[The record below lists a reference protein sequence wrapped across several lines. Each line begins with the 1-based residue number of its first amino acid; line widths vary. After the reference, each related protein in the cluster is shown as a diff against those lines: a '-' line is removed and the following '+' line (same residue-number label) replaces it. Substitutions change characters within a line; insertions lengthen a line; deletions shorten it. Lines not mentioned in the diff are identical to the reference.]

1 MLDRLFTYVL
11 DLTVPA
17 GIVIL
22 LVMLL
27 RLMLKG
33 QKKIWSYA
41 LWLVVLLRLLIPA
54 GIALP
59 MGDLAVPAFTS
70 RYTLSDAEITLPE
83 VLEGMSQGT
92 PTVSVEGTLDGE
104 AQTIS
109 CNWWELAVL
118 YGKYLWLA
126 GVIAVLLWAG
136 LRYWRLK
143 RKLREAVLLRDN
155 VYVLDGIT
163 TPFVLGLVRPKI
175 YLPSGLKEQEQ
186 AHILLH
192 EQRHI
197 RRDDHIFRVV
207 AFWVLCLHW
216 FNPLVWMAFMLSGR
230 DMEMSCDEA
239 VVRHMSGD
247 ERADYAQCLLRCAAG
262 KAHIAG
268 MPLAF
273 SEGDTGKRIR
283 NLANW
288 KKPVLWLCILAVAL
302 SVPLVFIR
310 PASAAE
316 PVEMVYDWKVTGVP
330 SEPLKFQMSEYPGVV
345 FEIYEWS
352 YGVGSHRHTVPCLRY
367 VRDGKKYTVPGECG
381 KVFLA
386 DLNGDGYREICWAE
400 GADWRESYIFVCD
413 LRTRK
418 EYRIY
423 GPGING
429 GVNYTLTIE
438 NGQLMAEI
446 SPYPVNTSE
455 GHMVTKGRLLLLGD
469 VLVIVAEDGVHF
481 GKFTGTDVRLGYDV
495 E

>member
-70 RYTLSDAEITLPE
+70 RYTLSDAQIPLPE
-83 VLEGMSQGT
+83 VLEGMGQGT
-92 PTVSVEGTLDGE
+92 PTVSVEGTLGGE

-118 YGKYLWLA
+118 CGKYLWLA

-136 LRYWRLK
+136 VRYWRLK
-143 RKLREAVLLRDN
+143 RKLREAVLLQDN
-155 VYVLDGIT
+155 VYILDGIT
-163 TPFVLGLVRPKI
+163 TPFVLGLLRPKI

-207 AFWVLCLHW
+207 AFLVLCLHW

-239 VVRHMSGD
+239 VVRRMSGD
-247 ERADYAQCLLRCAAG
+247 ERADYAQCLLRCTAG

-316 PVEMVYDWKVTGVP
+316 PVELVYDQSVTGIP
-330 SEPLKFQMSEYPGVV
+330 SSPIRFTVREYPDVT
-345 FEIYEWS
+345 FELSKFSIVSPTRLYFEKN
-352 YGVGSHRHTVPCLRY
+352 GKRY
-367 VRDGKKYTVPGECG
+367 YMLGNVRQ
-381 KVFLA
+381 VFLA
-386 DLNGDGYREICWAE
+386 DLNGDGYREICVENVATVNV
-400 GADWRESYIFVCD
+400 FN
-413 LRTRK
+413 LRNHRHYFFNYSNVT
-418 EYRIY
+418 
-423 GPGING
+423 G
-429 GVNYTLTIE
+429 GGELYVNLKIE
-438 NGQLMAEI
+438 NNTLIAETAFSPTNVPGESIVAKGKLRLVGNRLML
-446 SPYPVNTSE
+446 
-455 GHMVTKGRLLLLGD
+455 VTAGD
-469 VLVIVAEDGVHF
+469 VFYGWRSGKDIGF
-481 GKFTGTDVRLGYDV
+481 GTPI

>member
-1 MLDRLFTYVL
+1 MNDMLDMLFTYVL

-59 MGDLAVPAFTS
+59 VGDLAVPAFTS
-70 RYTLSDAEITLPE
+70 RYTLSDAQIPLPE
-83 VLEGMSQGT
+83 VLEGMGQGT
-92 PTVSVEGTLDGE
+92 PTVSVEGTLGGE

-126 GVIAVLLWAG
+126 GVIGVLLWAG

-155 VYVLDGIT
+155 VYILDGIT

-197 RRDDHIFRVV
+197 DRDDHIFRVV
-207 AFWVLCLHW
+207 AFLVLCLHW

-239 VVRHMSGD
+239 VTRHMDGD
-247 ERADYAQCLLRCAAG
+247 ERADYAQCLLRCTAG

-316 PVEMVYDWKVTGVP
+316 PVEIVLDVKNTGSP
-330 SEPLKFQMSEYPGVV
+330 SQVQIFTMREYPDIT
-345 FEIYEWS
+345 FEISTQRYRYKDS
-352 YGVGSHRHTVPCLRY
+352 PRFAAILQLKGNISLRFHY
-367 VRDGKKYTVPGECG
+367 VDKII
-381 KVFLA
+381 LA
-386 DLNGDGYREICWAE
+386 DLNGDGYRELLLEDRAFIGGNEYNQVSIYDVKNNRLYNIATGIQDTWAIDDRLKIE
-400 GADWRESYIFVCD
+400 EDSIVIE
-413 LRTRK
+413 RTYHPLGLLEKR
-418 EYRIY
+418 
-423 GPGING
+423 
-429 GVNYTLTIE
+429 
-438 NGQLMAEI
+438 
-446 SPYPVNTSE
+446 
-455 GHMVTKGRLLLLGD
+455 VTKCSLS
-469 VLVIVAEDGVHF
+469 LVGNMLWIVEEDGELLAPIK
-481 GKFTGTDVRLGYDV
+481 GKKIY
-495 E
+495 

>member
-1 MLDRLFTYVL
+1 
-11 DLTVPA
+11 
-17 GIVIL
+17 
-22 LVMLL
+22 
-27 RLMLKG
+27 
-33 QKKIWSYA
+33 
-41 LWLVVLLRLLIPA
+41 
-54 GIALP
+54 
-59 MGDLAVPAFTS
+59 MG
-70 RYTLSDAEITLPE
+70 
-83 VLEGMSQGT
+83 
-92 PTVSVEGTLDGE
+92 GE

-136 LRYWRLK
+136 VRYWRLK
-143 RKLREAVLLRDN
+143 RKLREAVWLRDN

-207 AFWVLCLHW
+207 AFLVLCLHW
-216 FNPLVWMAFMLSGR
+216 FNPLVWAAFMLSGR

-239 VVRHMSGD
+239 VVRHMDGD
-247 ERADYAQCLLRCAAG
+247 ERADYAQCLLRCTAG

-316 PVEMVYDWKVTGVP
+316 PVELVYDANTMGVP
-330 SEPLKFQMSEYPGVV
+330 KDGWTFTMPEYPGIT
-345 FEIYEWS
+345 FEIYTNS
-352 YGVGSHRHTVPCLRY
+352 YKEDNGIRTDFLFRAKQNGEESLMDRRGGGSRA
-367 VRDGKKYTVPGECG
+367 
-381 KVFLA
+381 FLA
-386 DLNGDGYREICWAE
+386 DLNGDGYREVCFE
-400 GADWRESYIFVCD
+400 TRGSWRSMYTEVHIYDFRNKRAYGIDAGIRDGFAIDDKLKFENGSLVIE
-413 LRTRK
+413 RTFHPLERK
-418 EYRIY
+418 EERVTKIQLRIV
-423 GPGING
+423 GN
-429 GVNYTLTIE
+429 TLWLIE
-438 NGQLMAEI
+438 NGALL
-446 SPYPVNTSE
+446 SPD
-455 GHMVTKGRLLLLGD
+455 KG
-469 VLVIVAEDGVHF
+469 
-481 GKFTGTDVRLGYDV
+481 GKFYF
-495 E
+495 

>member
-1 MLDRLFTYVL
+1 MLDKLFTYVL

-17 GIVIL
+17 SIVII
-22 LVMLL
+22 LVLLL

-59 MGDLAVPAFTS
+59 VGDLAVPAFTS
-70 RYTLSDAEITLPE
+70 RYTLSDAYVPWPDAIEAIVENMDGDP
-83 VLEGMSQGT
+83 SA
-92 PTVSVEGTLDGE
+92 SVEGFVDGS
-104 AQTIS
+104 IDRIP
-109 CNWWELAVL
+109 CDVWELYVL
-118 YGKYLWLA
+118 VGKNLWLA

-136 LRYWRLK
+136 VRYWRLK
-143 RKLREAVLLRDN
+143 RKLREAVLLQDN
-155 VYVLDGIT
+155 VYILDGIT
-163 TPFVLGLVRPKI
+163 TPFVLGLLRPKI

-197 RRDDHIFRVV
+197 DRDDHIFRVV
-207 AFWVLCLHW
+207 AFLVLCLHW
-216 FNPLVWMAFMLSGR
+216 FNPLVWVAFMLSGR

-239 VVRHMSGD
+239 VTRHMGGD
-247 ERADYAQCLLRCAAG
+247 ERADYAQCLLRCTAG

-316 PVEMVYDWKVTGVP
+316 PTEKVELAIGSGFTMPEFPNINFVVQGI
-330 SEPLKFQMSEYPGVV
+330 EYPRGT
-345 FEIYEWS
+345 EACLMYE
-352 YGVGSHRHTVPCLRY
+352 HE
-367 VRDGKKYTVPGECG
+367 GKTYFPFG
-381 KVFLA
+381 KVRGRSTVYLA
-386 DLNGDGYREICWAE
+386 DLNGDGCRELCK
-400 GADWRESYIFVCD
+400 ADIVGEYTVIWVYD
-413 LRTRK
+413 LRTHKRYNLFDA
-418 EYRIY
+418 EDDY
-423 GPGING
+423 G
-429 GVNYTLTIE
+429 LTIKD
-438 NGQLMAEI
+438 GCLVVLK
-446 SPYPVNTSE
+446 SS
-455 GHMVTKGRLLLLGD
+455 GRTATHTTGGLLLVNETLMC
-469 VLVIVAEDGVHF
+469 I
-481 GKFTGTDVRLGYDV
+481 TGNGIYVGNFMGADDK
-495 E
+495 

>member
-1 MLDRLFTYVL
+1 MMECGVNDMLDRLFTYVL

-22 LVMLL
+22 FVMLL

-92 PTVSVEGTLDGE
+92 PTVSVEGTLGGE

-136 LRYWRLK
+136 VRYWRLK
-143 RKLREAVLLRDN
+143 RKLREAVLLQDN

-186 AHILLH
+186 EHILLH

-207 AFWVLCLHW
+207 AFLVLCLHW
-216 FNPLVWMAFMLSGR
+216 FNPLVWAAFMLSGR

-239 VVRHMSGD
+239 VTRHMSGD
-247 ERADYAQCLLRCAAG
+247 ERADYAQCLLRCTAG

-273 SEGDTGKRIR
+273 SEGDTGNRIR

-316 PVEMVYDWKVTGVP
+316 PVEIVLDVKNTGSP
-330 SEPLKFQMSEYPGVV
+330 SQV
-345 FEIYEWS
+345 
-352 YGVGSHRHTVPCLRY
+352 
-367 VRDGKKYTVPGECG
+367 
-381 KVFLA
+381 
-386 DLNGDGYREICWAE
+386 
-400 GADWRESYIFVCD
+400 
-413 LRTRK
+413 
-418 EYRIY
+418 
-423 GPGING
+423 
-429 GVNYTLTIE
+429 
-438 NGQLMAEI
+438 
-446 SPYPVNTSE
+446 
-455 GHMVTKGRLLLLGD
+455 
-469 VLVIVAEDGVHF
+469 
-481 GKFTGTDVRLGYDV
+481 
-495 E
+495 

>member
-1 MLDRLFTYVL
+1 MNDMLDRLFTYVL

-83 VLEGMSQGT
+83 VLEGMSQGM
-92 PTVSVEGTLDGE
+92 PTVSVEGTLGGE

-186 AHILLH
+186 EHILLH

-207 AFWVLCLHW
+207 AFLVLCLHW

-239 VVRHMSGD
+239 VTRHMGGD

-316 PVEMVYDWKVTGVP
+316 PVEIVLDVKNTGSP
-330 SEPLKFQMSEYPGVV
+330 SQVQTLTMREHPDIT
-345 FEIYEWS
+345 FEISTHRYDRK
-352 YGVGSHRHTVPCLRY
+352 GSPRFAAKLQIKGSINRWFHY
-367 VRDGKKYTVPGECG
+367 VDKII
-381 KVFLA
+381 LA
-386 DLNGDGYREICWAE
+386 DLNGDGYRELCLEVRTFFAGNEYNKVNIYDVKNNRLYNIATGIQDHWAIE
-400 GADWRESYIFVCD
+400 DRLKVEEDSFVIERTYHPLGLLEKRVTTCS
-413 LRTRK
+413 LRL
-418 EYRIY
+418 I
-423 GPGING
+423 GNM
-429 GVNYTLTIE
+429 LW
-438 NGQLMAEI
+438 
-446 SPYPVNTSE
+446 
-455 GHMVTKGRLLLLGD
+455 MVE
-469 VLVIVAEDGVHF
+469 EDGELLAPIK
-481 GKFTGTDVRLGYDV
+481 GKKIY
-495 E
+495 

>member
-1 MLDRLFTYVL
+1 MNDMLDRLFTYVL

-22 LVMLL
+22 LIMLL

-33 QKKIWSYA
+33 QRKIWSYA

-70 RYTLSDAEITLPE
+70 RYTLSDAQIPLPE

-92 PTVSVEGTLDGE
+92 PTVSVEGTLGDE
-104 AQTIS
+104 AQIIS

-118 YGKYLWLA
+118 CGKYLWLA

-136 LRYWRLK
+136 VRYWRLK
-143 RKLREAVLLRDN
+143 KQLREAVLFQNN

-163 TPFVLGLVRPKI
+163 TPFVLGLLRPKI

-197 RRDDHIFRVV
+197 DRDDHIFRVV
-207 AFWVLCLHW
+207 AFLVLCLHW
-216 FNPLVWMAFMLSGR
+216 FNPLVWAAFMLSGR

-239 VVRHMSGD
+239 VTRHMGGD
-247 ERADYAQCLLRCAAG
+247 ERADYAQCLLRCTAG

-273 SEGDTGKRIR
+273 SEGDTDRRIH

-288 KKPVLWLCILAVAL
+288 KKPVLWLCILAVVL

-316 PVEMVYDWKVTGVP
+316 PVEIVLDVEKTGT
-330 SEPLKFQMSEYPGVV
+330 PLQVQTFTMPEYPDIT
-345 FEIYEWS
+345 FEISTHRYDRK
-352 YGVGSHRHTVPCLRY
+352 GSPR
-367 VRDGKKYTVPGECG
+367 
-381 KVFLA
+381 FA
-386 DLNGDGYREICWAE
+386 ANLNGDGYRELFLEARAFFAGDVYNKVSIYDVKNNRLYNIATGIQDTWAIE
-400 GADWRESYIFVCD
+400 DRLKVEEDSIVIE
-413 LRTRK
+413 RTYHPLGMLEKR
-418 EYRIY
+418 
-423 GPGING
+423 
-429 GVNYTLTIE
+429 
-438 NGQLMAEI
+438 
-446 SPYPVNTSE
+446 
-455 GHMVTKGRLLLLGD
+455 VTKCSLS
-469 VLVIVAEDGVHF
+469 LVGNMLWIVEEDGELLAPIK
-481 GKFTGTDVRLGYDV
+481 GKKIY
-495 E
+495 

>member
-17 GIVIL
+17 SIVIL
-22 LVMLL
+22 LVLLL

-59 MGDLAVPAFTS
+59 VGDWAVPAFTS
-70 RYTLSDAEITLPE
+70 RYTLSDAQIPLPK
-83 VLEGMSQGT
+83 VLEGMGQGT
-92 PTVSVEGTLDGE
+92 PTVSVEGTLGGE

-126 GVIAVLLWAG
+126 GVIGVLLWAG
-136 LRYWRLK
+136 IRYWRL
-143 RKLREAVLLRDN
+143 RKQLREAVLLQDN
-155 VYVLDGIT
+155 VYILDGIT

-175 YLPSGLKEQEQ
+175 YLPSGLKAQEQ

-207 AFWVLCLHW
+207 AFLVLCLHW
-216 FNPLVWMAFMLSGR
+216 FNPLVWAAFMLSGR
-230 DMEMSCDEA
+230 DMEMSCDET
-239 VVRHMSGD
+239 VTRHMSGD
-247 ERADYAQCLLRCAAG
+247 QRADYAQCLLRCTAG
-262 KAHIAG
+262 RAHIAG

-316 PVEMVYDWKVTGVP
+316 PVELVYDWATMGVP
-330 SEPLKFQMSEYPGVV
+330 KEELPFTVPEYPGIT
-345 FEIYEWS
+345 FEIYTHS
-352 YGVGSHRHTVPCLRY
+352 YKVGDSIRTDYLCKF
-367 VRDGKKYTVPGECG
+367 DGNEHPLTDGSR
-381 KVFLA
+381 VFLA
-386 DLNGDGYREICWAE
+386 DLNGDGYREVCFESRASWRSMYTDVYIYDLKNRRYYGIDTGIRETFAI
-400 GADWRESYIFVCD
+400 ADK
-413 LRTRK
+413 LK
-418 EYRIY
+418 
-423 GPGING
+423 
-429 GVNYTLTIE
+429 IE
-438 NGQLMAEI
+438 NGSLVIERTFH
-446 SPYPVNTSE
+446 PLGLKE
-455 GHMVTKGRLLLLGD
+455 ERVTKIQLR
-469 VLVIVAEDGVHF
+469 IVGNTLWLIEDGVLLSLDK
-481 GKFTGTDVRLGYDV
+481 GRKCDY
-495 E
+495 

>member
-1 MLDRLFTYVL
+1 MLDKLFTYVL

-17 GIVIL
+17 SIVIL

-59 MGDLAVPAFTS
+59 VGDLAVPAFTS

-83 VLEGMSQGT
+83 VLQGMSQGT
-92 PTVSVEGTLDGE
+92 PTVSVEGTLGGE

-118 YGKYLWLA
+118 CGKYLWLA

-136 LRYWRLK
+136 VRYWRLK
-143 RKLREAVLLRDN
+143 KQLREAVLLQDN
-155 VYVLDGIT
+155 VYILDGIT

-197 RRDDHIFRVV
+197 DRDDHIFRVV
-207 AFWVLCLHW
+207 AFLVLCLHW
-216 FNPLVWMAFMLSGR
+216 FNPLVWAAFMLSGR

-239 VVRHMSGD
+239 VTRHMDGD
-247 ERADYAQCLLRCAAG
+247 ERADYAQCLLRCTAG

-316 PVEMVYDWKVTGVP
+316 PVEMVYGPWDGIRK
-330 SEPLKFQMSEYPGVV
+330 EKFTMPEYPGVT
-345 FEIYEWS
+345 FIIPDS
-352 YGVGSHRHTVPCLRY
+352 TDTMLRY
-367 VRDGKKYTVPGECG
+367 EEAGVEHTAVSLSSALFDWGYLENMYLV
-381 KVFLA
+381 
-386 DLNGDGYREICWAE
+386 DLNGDGIREICITVNKGS
-400 GADWRESYIFVCD
+400 GASQPYILVYNHTTKQCHVMHGFD
-413 LRTRK
+413 RY
-418 EYRIY
+418 EY
-423 GPGING
+423 
-429 GVNYTLTIE
+429 YTL
-438 NGQLMAEI
+438 GM
-446 SPYPVNTSE
+446 
-455 GHMVTKGRLLLLGD
+455 
-469 VLVIVAEDGVHF
+469 EDGQMVVWCLDALGQGIKDS
-481 GKFTGTDVRLGYDV
+481 GKLLIIGERLIFIGKKSFNYG
-495 E
+495 ETFPEWF

>member
-1 MLDRLFTYVL
+1 MLDKLFTYVL

-17 GIVIL
+17 SIVIL

-59 MGDLAVPAFTS
+59 VGDLAVPAFTS

-83 VLEGMSQGT
+83 VLQGMSQGT
-92 PTVSVEGTLDGE
+92 PTVSVEGTLGGE

-118 YGKYLWLA
+118 CGKYLWLA

-136 LRYWRLK
+136 VRYWRLK
-143 RKLREAVLLRDN
+143 KQLREAVLLQDN
-155 VYVLDGIT
+155 VYILDGIT

-197 RRDDHIFRVV
+197 DRDDHIFRVV
-207 AFWVLCLHW
+207 AFLVLCLHW
-216 FNPLVWMAFMLSGR
+216 FNPLVWAAFMLSGR

-239 VVRHMSGD
+239 VTRHMDGD
-247 ERADYAQCLLRCAAG
+247 ERADYAQCLLRCTAG

-316 PVEMVYDWKVTGVP
+316 PVEMVYGPWDGIRK
-330 SEPLKFQMSEYPGVV
+330 EKFTMPEYPGVT
-345 FEIYEWS
+345 FIIPDS
-352 YGVGSHRHTVPCLRY
+352 TDTMLRY
-367 VRDGKKYTVPGECG
+367 EEAGVEHTAVSLSSALFDWGYLENMYLV
-381 KVFLA
+381 
-386 DLNGDGYREICWAE
+386 DLNGDGIREICITVNKGS
-400 GADWRESYIFVCD
+400 GASQPYILVYNHTTKQCHVMHGFD
-413 LRTRK
+413 RY
-418 EYRIY
+418 EY
-423 GPGING
+423 
-429 GVNYTLTIE
+429 YTL
-438 NGQLMAEI
+438 GM
-446 SPYPVNTSE
+446 
-455 GHMVTKGRLLLLGD
+455 
-469 VLVIVAEDGVHF
+469 EDGQMVVWCLDAIGQGIKDS
-481 GKFTGTDVRLGYDV
+481 GKLLIIGERLIFIGKKSFNYG
-495 E
+495 ETFPEWF

>member
-1 MLDRLFTYVL
+1 MNDMLDRLFTYVL

-17 GIVIL
+17 SIVIL

-70 RYTLSDAEITLPE
+70 RYTLSDAYVPALDAIEAIVENMDGDP
-83 VLEGMSQGT
+83 SA
-92 PTVSVEGTLDGE
+92 SVEGFVDGS
-104 AQTIS
+104 IDRIP
-109 CNWWELAVL
+109 CDVWELYVL
-118 YGKYLWLA
+118 VGKNLWLA
-126 GVIAVLLWAG
+126 GVIGVLLWAG
-136 LRYWRLK
+136 VRYWRLK
-143 RKLREAVLLRDN
+143 KQLREAVLLQDN
-155 VYVLDGIT
+155 VYILDGIT

-186 AHILLH
+186 AYILLH

-197 RRDDHIFRVV
+197 SRDDHIFRVV
-207 AFWVLCLHW
+207 AFLVLCLHW
-216 FNPLVWMAFMLSGR
+216 FNPLVWAAFMLSGR

-239 VVRHMSGD
+239 VTRHMSGD

-316 PVEMVYDWKVTGVP
+316 PVEIVLDVKNTGSP
-330 SEPLKFQMSEYPGVV
+330 SQVQIFTMREYPDIT
-345 FEIYEWS
+345 FEISTHRYDRK
-352 YGVGSHRHTVPCLRY
+352 GSPRFAAKLQIKGSINREFY
-367 VRDGKKYTVPGECG
+367 YLDRII
-381 KVFLA
+381 LA
-386 DLNGDGYREICWAE
+386 DLNGD
-400 GADWRESYIFVCD
+400 
-413 LRTRK
+413 
-418 EYRIY
+418 
-423 GPGING
+423 
-429 GVNYTLTIE
+429 
-438 NGQLMAEI
+438 
-446 SPYPVNTSE
+446 
-455 GHMVTKGRLLLLGD
+455 
-469 VLVIVAEDGVHF
+469 
-481 GKFTGTDVRLGYDV
+481 
-495 E
+495 